1 MSGWLLGAG
10 DYPLVFQLRCFK
22 RLMLRK
28 LVHIKAWSLQSRV
41 LFLALAPLTVAVLL
55 LALQQFTNARIQ
67 DLEQALHERGQ
78 TIAERLASSSEEA
91 ATERNRL
98 KLAELVQ
105 TALKEKNMLS
115 ATVTD
120 GRGNILAY
128 ASDPIEKER
137 AAQSAEDKRY
147 KFLAPIYRWIPPAR
161 IPRPASEAA
170 EPRKQ
175 VGWVSVSLSRAALQ
189 TEQNRILFQSLMIV
203 LSGLAVTVLFALR
216 MARTV
221 TRPVRSL
228 TRAVER
234 IKNGELDYRLA
245 TQSGGEVGRLEGG
258 INAMAAALQ
267 QARDNEKKR
276 SEDALFLEKVRAQVT
291 LESIGD
297 GVITTD
303 AEGRIVYMNPVA
315 EQFTEWKNDAARGH
329 PLSEVF
335 KIFDE
340 DSNRLEEYPIHY
352 CLKEGRIIRHDSHH
366 LLMSHEGGKIEIQ
379 DSAAPIRDRG
389 GVILGAVVV
398 FHDVTEIQSM
408 ARRMAFLASHD
419 PLTGLLNRREF
430 ETRLQQV
437 LESAQSGDR
446 VHALLYLDL
455 DQFKIVND
463 TCGHVAGDELLKQLA
478 YHMQKE
484 IRASDVLARLG
495 GDEFGVILED
505 CSIDKAKQ
513 IADLLRQS
521 VKDFRFLWESRTFEI
536 GVSIGLVPISR
547 DSGGLTEVLSAADSA
562 CYVAKDHGRNRIHI
576 YQPGDRAL
584 AQRHGEMQW
593 VHRLREGLENNSFDL
608 YCQAIVPLHEDLIPS
623 GRFYEI
629 LVRVQDQ
636 DLVLPAAFIPAA
648 ERYHLMPSIDR
659 WVINAVFSM
668 LEKFQARPAAG
679 GGAAGAHFAIN
690 LSGQS
695 LGDEKFLDFVMQQFA
710 QHRLNPESI
719 CFEIT
724 ETAAIA
730 NLARARDF
738 IARFKHMGCRFA
750 LDDFGSGLSSFGYL
764 KSLSVE
770 YLKIAG
776 DFIEGMVED
785 PVDHAMVDAINQIG
799 HVMGLTTIAESVE
812 NAAIL
817 ERLRKL
823 GVDYAQGVGL
833 DAPKPLHQVLQ
844 LPEAEWDAI
853 RARAREMAG

>member
-1 MSGWLLGAG
+1 M
-10 DYPLVFQLRCFK
+10 K
-22 RLMLRK
+22 E
-28 LVHIKAWSLQSRV
+28 WSLQKRV
-41 LFLALAPLTVAVLL
+41 LFMVLAPLTVAVLL

-67 DLEQALHERGQ
+67 DLEQALHDRGQ
-78 TIAERLASSSEEA
+78 TLATRLAAACEEA
-91 ATERNRL
+91 VSTRNR
-98 KLAELVQ
+98 KRLAELIQ
-105 TALKEKNMLS
+105 PALKEKNVLS
-115 ATVTD
+115 VTVTD
-120 GRGNILAY
+120 MGGSILA
-128 ASDPIEKER
+128 R
-137 AAQSAEDKRY
+137 AAVDEKDKGPVTDGARY
-147 KFLAPIYRWIPPAR
+147 KFLAPIYRVESAAR
-161 IPRPASEAA
+161 AAPRPADAA
-170 EPRKQ
+170 GPHRQ

-189 TEQNRILFQSLMIV
+189 TEQNRILFQSLFMMA
-203 LSGLAVTVLFALR
+203 LGLVVTVAFALR

-221 TRPVRSL
+221 TRPVLAL
-228 TRAVER
+228 TRAVDK
-234 IKNGELDYRLA
+234 IKNGQLDHRVA
-245 TQSGGEVGRLEGG
+245 TLSGGEVGRLEDG

-267 QARDNEKKR
+267 EARDKEKKR

-315 EQFTEWKNDAARGH
+315 EQFTEWKGDAARGK

-352 CLKEGRIIRHDSHH
+352 CLQEGRIIRHDSHH
-366 LLMSHEGGKIEIQ
+366 LLMSHEGGKIEVQ
-379 DSAAPIRDRG
+379 DSAAPIRDRDG
-389 GVILGAVVV
+389 AILGAVVV

-430 ETRLQQV
+430 ETRLNQV
-437 LESAQSGDR
+437 LESAQAGQR
-446 VHALLYLDL
+446 EHALLYLDL

-463 TCGHVAGDELLKQLA
+463 TCGHIAGDELLKQLA
-478 YHMQKE
+478 NHMQKE

-495 GDEFGVILED
+495 GDEFGVVLED
-505 CSIDKAKQ
+505 CSVDKARQ

-547 DSGGLTEVLSAADSA
+547 DSGGITEVLSAADSA

-576 YQPGDRAL
+576 YQPGDRAM
-584 AQRHGEMQW
+584 AQRRGEMQW
-593 VHRLREGLENNSFDL
+593 VHRLRQGLENNSFDL
-608 YCQAIVPLHEDLIPS
+608 YCQAIVPLGEEASPS
-623 GRFYEI
+623 ARFYEI
-629 LVRVQDQ
+629 LVRVQDE

-659 WVINAVFSM
+659 WVIRTVFSM
-668 LEKFQARPAAG
+668 LEEHQARSG
-679 GGAAGAHFAIN
+679 GGEPGSARFAIN

-710 QHRLNPESI
+710 QHRISPASI

-738 IARFKHMGCRFA
+738 IARFKSMGCRFA

-764 KSLSVE
+764 KSLSVD

-785 PVDHAMVDAINQIG
+785 PVDHAMVEAINQIG

-812 NAAIL
+812 NAPIL
-817 ERLRKL
+817 NSIREM
-823 GVDYAQGVGL
+823 GVDYAQGLGI
-833 DAPKPLHQVLQ
+833 DTPKPLHQVLQ
-844 LPEAEWDAI
+844 LPEQDWNTI
-853 RARAREMAG
+853 RARAKEMYS

>member
-1 MSGWLLGAG
+1 MK
-10 DYPLVFQLRCFK
+10 Q
-22 RLMLRK
+22 
-28 LVHIKAWSLQSRV
+28 WSLQKRV
-41 LFLALAPLTVAVLL
+41 LFMALAPLTVAVLL

-67 DLEQALHERGQ
+67 DLEQALHDRGQ
-78 TIAERLASSSEEA
+78 ALATRLAA
-91 ATERNRL
+91 ACEDAVSARNRK
-98 KLAELVQ
+98 KLAELLQ
-105 TALKEKNMLS
+105 PALKEKNVLS
-115 ATVTD
+115 VTVTD
-120 GRGNILAY
+120 MGGSILA
-128 ASDPIEKER
+128 R
-137 AAQSAEDKRY
+137 AAVDEKDKGPVTDGARY
-147 KFLAPIYRWIPPAR
+147 KFLAPIHRVESPGRAA
-161 IPRPASEAA
+161 PRPTDAA
-170 EPRKQ
+170 EPHKQ

-189 TEQNRILFQSLMIV
+189 TEQNRILFQSLFMVV
-203 LSGLAVTVLFALR
+203 LGLVVTVVFALR

-221 TRPVRSL
+221 TRPVLSL
-228 TRAVER
+228 TRAVDK
-234 IKNGELDYRLA
+234 IKNGQLDHRVA
-245 TQSGGEVGRLEGG
+245 TLSGGEVGRLEDG

-267 QARDNEKKR
+267 EARDKEKKR

-315 EQFTEWKNDAARGH
+315 EQFTEWKGDAARGK

-352 CLKEGRIIRHDSHH
+352 CLQEGRIIRHDSHH
-366 LLMSHEGGKIEIQ
+366 LLMSHEGGKIEVQ
-379 DSAAPIRDRG
+379 DSAAPIRDRDG
-389 GVILGAVVV
+389 AILGAVVV

-430 ETRLQQV
+430 ETRLNQV
-437 LESAQSGDR
+437 LESAQAGQR
-446 VHALLYLDL
+446 EHALLYLDL

-463 TCGHVAGDELLKQLA
+463 TCGHIAGDELLKQLA
-478 YHMQKE
+478 NHMQKE

-495 GDEFGVILED
+495 GDEFGVVLED
-505 CSIDKAKQ
+505 CSVDKAKQ

-547 DSGGLTEVLSAADSA
+547 DSGGITEVLSAADSA

-576 YQPGDRAL
+576 YQPGDRAM
-584 AQRHGEMQW
+584 AQRRGEMQW
-593 VHRLREGLENNSFDL
+593 VHRLRQGLENNSFDL
-608 YCQAIVPLHEDLIPS
+608 YCQAIVPLGEEASPS
-623 GRFYEI
+623 ARFYEI
-629 LVRVQDQ
+629 LVRVQDE

-659 WVINAVFSM
+659 WVIRTVFSM
-668 LEKFQARPAAG
+668 LEEHQARS
-679 GGAAGAHFAIN
+679 GGAGEPGSARFAIN

-695 LGDEKFLDFVMQQFA
+695 LGDEKFLEFVMQQFA
-710 QHRLNPESI
+710 QHHISPASI

-738 IARFKHMGCRFA
+738 IARLKSMGCRFA

-764 KSLSVE
+764 KSLSVD

-812 NAAIL
+812 NAPIL
-817 ERLRKL
+817 NSIREM
-823 GVDYAQGVGL
+823 GVDYAQGLGI
-833 DAPKPLHQVLQ
+833 DTPKPLHQVLQ
-844 LPEAEWDAI
+844 LPEGEWNAI
-853 RARAREMAG
+853 RARAKEMYS

>member
-1 MSGWLLGAG
+1 M
-10 DYPLVFQLRCFK
+10 K
-22 RLMLRK
+22 E
-28 LVHIKAWSLQSRV
+28 WSLQKRV
-41 LFLALAPLTVAVLL
+41 LFMALAPLTVAVLL

-67 DLEQALHERGQ
+67 DLEQALHDRGQ
-78 TIAERLASSSEEA
+78 ALATRLAA
-91 ATERNRL
+91 ACEDAVSARNRK
-98 KLAELVQ
+98 KLAELLQ
-105 TALKEKNMLS
+105 PALKEKNVLS
-115 ATVTD
+115 VTVTD
-120 GRGNILAY
+120 MGGSILA
-128 ASDPIEKER
+128 R
-137 AAQSAEDKRY
+137 AAVDEKDKGPVTDGARY
-147 KFLAPIYRWIPPAR
+147 KFLAPIHRVESPGRAA
-161 IPRPASEAA
+161 PRPTDAA
-170 EPRKQ
+170 EPHKQ

-189 TEQNRILFQSLMIV
+189 TEQNRILFQSLFMVV
-203 LSGLAVTVLFALR
+203 LGLVVTVVFALR

-221 TRPVRSL
+221 TRPVLSL
-228 TRAVER
+228 TRAVDK
-234 IKNGELDYRLA
+234 IKNGQLDHRVA
-245 TQSGGEVGRLEGG
+245 TLSGGEVGRLEDG

-267 QARDNEKKR
+267 EARDKEKKR

-315 EQFTEWKNDAARGH
+315 EQFTEWKGDAARGK

-340 DSNRLEEYPIHY
+340 NSNRLEEYPIHY
-352 CLKEGRIIRHDSHH
+352 CLQEGRIIRHDSHH
-366 LLMSHEGGKIEIQ
+366 LLMSHEGGKIEVQ
-379 DSAAPIRDRG
+379 DSAAPIRDRDG
-389 GVILGAVVV
+389 AILGAVVV

-430 ETRLQQV
+430 ETRLNQV
-437 LESAQSGDR
+437 LESAQAGR
-446 VHALLYLDL
+446 REHALLYLDL

-463 TCGHVAGDELLKQLA
+463 TCGHIAGDELLKQLA
-478 YHMQKE
+478 NHMQKE

-495 GDEFGVILED
+495 GDEFGVVLED
-505 CSIDKAKQ
+505 CSVDKAKQ

-547 DSGGLTEVLSAADSA
+547 DSGGITEVLSAADSA

-576 YQPGDRAL
+576 YQPGDRAM
-584 AQRHGEMQW
+584 AQRRGEMQW
-593 VHRLREGLENNSFDL
+593 VHRLRQGLENNSFDL
-608 YCQAIVPLHEDLIPS
+608 YCQAIVPLGEEASPS
-623 GRFYEI
+623 ARFYEI
-629 LVRVQDQ
+629 LVRVQDE

-659 WVINAVFSM
+659 WVIKTVFSM
-668 LEKFQARPAAG
+668 LEEYQARSG
-679 GGAAGAHFAIN
+679 GGEPGSARFAIN

-695 LGDEKFLDFVMQQFA
+695 LGDEKFLEFVMQQFA
-710 QHRLNPESI
+710 QHHISPASI

-738 IARFKHMGCRFA
+738 IARLKSMGCRFA

-764 KSLSVE
+764 KSLSVD

-812 NAAIL
+812 NAPIL
-817 ERLRKL
+817 NSIREM
-823 GVDYAQGVGL
+823 GVDYAQGLGI
-833 DAPKPLHQVLQ
+833 DTPKPLHQVLQ
-844 LPEAEWDAI
+844 LPEGEWNAI
-853 RARAREMAG
+853 RARAKEMYS

>member
-1 MSGWLLGAG
+1 M
-10 DYPLVFQLRCFK
+10 K
-22 RLMLRK
+22 E
-28 LVHIKAWSLQSRV
+28 WSLQKRV
-41 LFLALAPLTVAVLL
+41 LFMALAPLTVAVFL

-67 DLEQALHERGQ
+67 DLEQALHDRGQ
-78 TIAERLASSSEEA
+78 TLATRLASACEEA
-91 ATERNRL
+91 VSTRNR
-98 KLAELVQ
+98 KRLAELIQPV
-105 TALKEKNMLS
+105 LKEKNVLS
-115 ATVTD
+115 VTVTD
-120 GRGNILAY
+120 MSGSILA
-128 ASDPIEKER
+128 R
-137 AAQSAEDKRY
+137 AAVDEKDKGPVTDGTRY
-147 KFLAPIYRWIPPAR
+147 KFLAPIYRVESPAR
-161 IPRPASEAA
+161 AAPRPADAA
-170 EPRKQ
+170 EPHKQ

-189 TEQNRILFQSLMIV
+189 TEQNRILFQSLFMV
-203 LSGLAVTVLFALR
+203 ALGLVVTVVFALR

-221 TRPVRSL
+221 TRPVLTL
-228 TRAVER
+228 TRAVDK
-234 IKNGELDYRLA
+234 IKNGQLDHRVA
-245 TQSGGEVGRLEGG
+245 TLSGGEVGRLENG

-267 QARDNEKKR
+267 EARDKEKKR

-315 EQFTEWKNDAARGH
+315 EQFTEWKGDAARGK

-352 CLKEGRIIRHDSHH
+352 CLQEGRVIRHDSHH
-366 LLMSHEGGKIEIQ
+366 LLMSHEGGKIEVQ
-379 DSAAPIRDRG
+379 DSAAPIRDRD

-398 FHDVTEIQSM
+398 FHDVTEIQGM

-430 ETRLQQV
+430 ETRLNQV
-437 LESAQSGDR
+437 LESAQAGQR
-446 VHALLYLDL
+446 EHALLYLDL

-463 TCGHVAGDELLKQLA
+463 TCGHIAGDELLKQLA
-478 YHMQKE
+478 NHMQKE

-495 GDEFGVILED
+495 GDEFGVVLED
-505 CSIDKAKQ
+505 CSVDKAKQ

-547 DSGGLTEVLSAADSA
+547 DSGGITEVLSAADSA

-576 YQPGDRAL
+576 YQPGDRAM
-584 AQRHGEMQW
+584 AQRRGEMQW
-593 VHRLREGLENNSFDL
+593 VHRLRQGLENNSFDL
-608 YCQAIVPLHEDLIPS
+608 YCQAIVPLGEETSPFA
-623 GRFYEI
+623 RFYEI
-629 LVRVQDQ
+629 LVRVQDE

-659 WVINAVFSM
+659 WVIRTVFSM
-668 LEKFQARPAAG
+668 LEEHQARS
-679 GGAAGAHFAIN
+679 GGAGEPGSARFAIN

-695 LGDEKFLDFVMQQFA
+695 LGDEKFLEFVMQQFA
-710 QHRLNPESI
+710 QHRISPASI

-738 IARFKHMGCRFA
+738 IARFKSMGCHFA

-764 KSLSVE
+764 KSLSVD

-785 PVDHAMVDAINQIG
+785 PVDHAMVEAINQIG

-812 NAAIL
+812 NAPIL
-817 ERLRKL
+817 NSIREM
-823 GVDYAQGVGL
+823 GVDYAQGLGI
-833 DAPKPLHQVLQ
+833 DTPKPLHQVLQ
-844 LPEAEWDAI
+844 LPEGEWSAI
-853 RARAREMAG
+853 RARAKEMYS

>member
-1 MSGWLLGAG
+1 M
-10 DYPLVFQLRCFK
+10 K
-22 RLMLRK
+22 E
-28 LVHIKAWSLQSRV
+28 WSLQKRV
-41 LFLALAPLTVAVLL
+41 LFMALAPLTVAVFL

-67 DLEQALHERGQ
+67 DLEQALHDRGQ
-78 TIAERLASSSEEA
+78 MLATRLAAVCEDAVS
-91 ATERNRL
+91 TRNRK
-98 KLAELVQ
+98 KLAELLQ
-105 TALKEKNMLS
+105 PALKEKNVLS
-115 ATVTD
+115 VTVTD
-120 GRGNILAY
+120 MGGSILA
-128 ASDPIEKER
+128 R
-137 AAQSAEDKRY
+137 AAVDEKDKGPVTDGARY
-147 KFLAPIYRWIPPAR
+147 KFLAPIHRVESPGRAA
-161 IPRPASEAA
+161 PRPTDAA
-170 EPRKQ
+170 EPHKQ

-189 TEQNRILFQSLMIV
+189 TEQNRILFQSLFMV
-203 LSGLAVTVLFALR
+203 ALGLVVTVVFALR

-221 TRPVRSL
+221 TRPVLSL
-228 TRAVER
+228 TRAVDK
-234 IKNGELDYRLA
+234 IKNGQLDHRVA
-245 TQSGGEVGRLEGG
+245 TLSGGEVGRLEDG

-267 QARDNEKKR
+267 EARDKEKKR

-315 EQFTEWKNDAARGH
+315 EQFTEWKGDAARGK

-352 CLKEGRIIRHDSHH
+352 CLQEGRIIRHDSHH
-366 LLMSHEGGKIEIQ
+366 LLMSHEGGKIEVQ
-379 DSAAPIRDRG
+379 DSAAPIRDRDG
-389 GVILGAVVV
+389 AILGAVVV

-430 ETRLQQV
+430 ETRLNQV
-437 LESAQSGDR
+437 LESAQAGQR
-446 VHALLYLDL
+446 EHALLYLDL

-463 TCGHVAGDELLKQLA
+463 TCGHIAGDELLKQLA
-478 YHMQKE
+478 NHMQKE

-495 GDEFGVILED
+495 GDEFGVVLED
-505 CSIDKAKQ
+505 CSVDKAKQ

-547 DSGGLTEVLSAADSA
+547 DSGGITEVLSAADSA

-576 YQPGDRAL
+576 YQPGDRAM
-584 AQRHGEMQW
+584 AQRRGEMQW
-593 VHRLREGLENNSFDL
+593 VHRLRQGLENNSFDL
-608 YCQAIVPLHEDLIPS
+608 YCQAIVPLGEEASPS
-623 GRFYEI
+623 ARFYEI
-629 LVRVQDQ
+629 LVRVQDE

-659 WVINAVFSM
+659 WVIKTVFSM
-668 LEKFQARPAAG
+668 LEEYQARSG
-679 GGAAGAHFAIN
+679 GGEPGSARFAIN

-710 QHRLNPESI
+710 QHRIGPASI

-738 IARFKHMGCRFA
+738 IARFKSMGCRFA

-764 KSLSVE
+764 KSLSVD

-785 PVDHAMVDAINQIG
+785 PVDHAMVEAINQIG

-812 NAAIL
+812 NAPIL
-817 ERLRKL
+817 NSIREL
-823 GVDYAQGVGL
+823 GVDYAQGLGI
-833 DAPKPLHQVLQ
+833 DTPKPLHQVLQ
-844 LPEAEWDAI
+844 LPEGEWNAI
-853 RARAREMAG
+853 RARAKEMYS

>member
-1 MSGWLLGAG
+1 MK
-10 DYPLVFQLRCFK
+10 D
-22 RLMLRK
+22 
-28 LVHIKAWSLQSRV
+28 WSLQKRV

-67 DLEQALHERGQ
+67 DLEQALHDRGQ
-78 TIAERLASSSEEA
+78 TLAVRLASTSEEA
-91 ATERNRL
+91 VATRNRK
-98 KLAELVQ
+98 KLEELLETV
-105 TALKEKNMLS
+105 LKEKNVMS
-115 ATVTD
+115 VTVTD
-120 GRGNILAY
+120 MSGSILARV
-128 ASDPIEKER
+128 AADEK
-137 AAQSAEDKRY
+137 DKAPVLDVTRY
-147 KFLAPIYRWIPPAR
+147 KFLAPVYRSEPA
-161 IPRPASEAA
+161 AA
-170 EPRKQ
+170 DSHRQ
-175 VGWVSVSLSRAALQ
+175 LGWVSVSLSRAALQ
-189 TEQNRILFQSLMIV
+189 TEQNRILFQSLFMVV
-203 LSGLAVTVLFALR
+203 LGLGLTVVFALR
-216 MARTV
+216 MARAV
-221 TRPVRSL
+221 TRPVLSL
-228 TRAVER
+228 TRAVEK
-234 IKNGELDYRLA
+234 IKNGELDHRVS
-245 TQSGGEVGRLEGG
+245 TQSGGEVGRLEDG

-303 AEGRIVYMNPVA
+303 AGGRIVYMNPVA
-315 EQFTEWKNDAARGH
+315 EQFTEWKSDAAQGK

-352 CLKEGRIIRHDSHH
+352 CLRDGRIIRHDSHH
-366 LLMSHEGGKIEIQ
+366 LLMSHDGGKIEIQ
-379 DSAAPIRDRG
+379 DSAAPIRDRSG
-389 GVILGAVVV
+389 AILGAVVV
-398 FHDVTEIQSM
+398 FHDVTEIQGM

-430 ETRLQQV
+430 ETHLQQA
-437 LESAQSGDR
+437 LETAQTGSR
-446 VHALLYLDL
+446 EHALLYLDL

-463 TCGHVAGDELLKQLA
+463 TCGHIAGDELLKQLA
-478 YHMQKE
+478 NHLQKE

-495 GDEFGVILED
+495 GDEFGVVLED
-505 CSIDKAKQ
+505 CSVDKAKQ

-547 DSGGLTEVLSAADSA
+547 DSGGITEVLSAADSA

-576 YQPGDRAL
+576 YQPGDRAM
-584 AQRHGEMQW
+584 AQRRGEMQW
-593 VHRLREGLENNSFDL
+593 VHRLRQGLENNSFDL
-608 YCQAIVPLHEDLIPS
+608 YCQAIVPVREGNRPP

-629 LVRVQDQ
+629 LVRVQDE

-659 WVINAVFSM
+659 WVIRSVFSM
-668 LEKFQARPAAG
+668 LEEYRSRRGDADEH
-679 GGAAGAHFAIN
+679 GAAHFAVN

-695 LGDEKFLDFVMQQFA
+695 LGDEKFLEFVMQQFA
-710 QHRLNPESI
+710 QHRIDPASI

-738 IARFKHMGCRFA
+738 IARFKSMGCQFA

-764 KSLSVE
+764 KSLSVD

-799 HVMGLTTIAESVE
+799 HVMGLITVAESVE
-812 NAAIL
+812 NFPIL
-817 ERLRKL
+817 DRLRDL
-823 GVDYAQGVGL
+823 GVDYAQGVGI
-833 DAPKPLHQVLQ
+833 DAPKPLHQLLQ
-844 LPEAEWDAI
+844 LPEGEWNAI
-853 RARAREMAG
+853 RARAKEALS

>member
-1 MSGWLLGAG
+1 M
-10 DYPLVFQLRCFK
+10 K
-22 RLMLRK
+22 E
-28 LVHIKAWSLQSRV
+28 WSLQKRV
-41 LFLALAPLTVAVLL
+41 LFMALAPLTVAVLL

-67 DLEQALHERGQ
+67 DLEQALHDRGQ
-78 TIAERLASSSEEA
+78 ALATRLAA
-91 ATERNRL
+91 ACEDAVSARNRK
-98 KLAELVQ
+98 KLAELLQ
-105 TALKEKNMLS
+105 PALKEKNVLS
-115 ATVTD
+115 VTVTD
-120 GRGNILAY
+120 MGGNVLA
-128 ASDPIEKER
+128 R
-137 AAQSAEDKRY
+137 AAVDEKDKGSVTDGARY
-147 KFLAPIYRWIPPAR
+147 KFLAPIHRVESPAR
-161 IPRPASEAA
+161 AAPRPTDAA
-170 EPRKQ
+170 EPHKQ

-189 TEQNRILFQSLMIV
+189 TEQNRILFQSLFMV
-203 LSGLAVTVLFALR
+203 ALGLVVTVVFALR

-221 TRPVRSL
+221 TRPVLSL
-228 TRAVER
+228 TRAVDK
-234 IKNGELDYRLA
+234 IKNGQLDHRVA
-245 TQSGGEVGRLEGG
+245 TLSGGEVGRLEDG

-267 QARDNEKKR
+267 EARDKEKKR

-315 EQFTEWKNDAARGH
+315 EQFTEWKGDAARGK

-352 CLKEGRIIRHDSHH
+352 CLQEGRVIRHDSHH
-366 LLMSHEGGKIEIQ
+366 LLMSHEGGKIEVQ
-379 DSAAPIRDRG
+379 DSAAPIRDRD

-430 ETRLQQV
+430 ETRLNQV
-437 LESAQSGDR
+437 LESAQAGQR
-446 VHALLYLDL
+446 EYALLYLDL

-463 TCGHVAGDELLKQLA
+463 TCGHIAGDELLKQLA
-478 YHMQKE
+478 NHMQKE

-495 GDEFGVILED
+495 GDEFGVVLED
-505 CSIDKAKQ
+505 CSVDKAKQ

-547 DSGGLTEVLSAADSA
+547 DSGGITEVLSAADSA

-576 YQPGDRAL
+576 YQPGDRAM
-584 AQRHGEMQW
+584 AQRRGEMQW
-593 VHRLREGLENNSFDL
+593 VHRLRQGLENNSFDL
-608 YCQAIVPLHEDLIPS
+608 YCQAIVPLGEEASPS
-623 GRFYEI
+623 ARFYEI
-629 LVRVQDQ
+629 LVRVQDE

-659 WVINAVFSM
+659 WVIKTVFSM
-668 LEKFQARPAAG
+668 LEEYQARSG
-679 GGAAGAHFAIN
+679 GGEPGSARFAIN

-695 LGDEKFLDFVMQQFA
+695 LGDEKFLEFVMQQFA
-710 QHRLNPESI
+710 QHHISPASI

-738 IARFKHMGCRFA
+738 IARLKSMGCRFA

-764 KSLSVE
+764 KSLSVD

-812 NAAIL
+812 NAPIL
-817 ERLRKL
+817 NSIREM
-823 GVDYAQGVGL
+823 GVDYAQGLGI
-833 DAPKPLHQVLQ
+833 DIPKPLHQVLQ
-844 LPEAEWDAI
+844 LPEGEWNAI
-853 RARAREMAG
+853 RARAKEMYS

>member
-1 MSGWLLGAG
+1 MK
-10 DYPLVFQLRCFK
+10 D
-22 RLMLRK
+22 
-28 LVHIKAWSLQSRV
+28 WSLQKRA
-41 LFLALAPLTVAVLL
+41 LFMVLAPLTVAVLL

-67 DLEQALHERGQ
+67 DLEQALHDRGQ
-78 TIAERLASSSEEA
+78 ALAARLA
-91 ATERNRL
+91 ATCEDAVSTRDRK
-98 KLAELVQ
+98 KLAELLQ
-105 TALKEKNMLS
+105 SALKEKNVLS
-115 ATVTD
+115 VTVTD
-120 GRGNILAY
+120 MGGSIRA
-128 ASDPIEKER
+128 R
-137 AAQSAEDKRY
+137 AAVDEKDNSPVTDGTRY
-147 KFLAPIYRWIPPAR
+147 KFLAPIYRAESPAR
-161 IPRPASEAA
+161 AALRPADAA

-175 VGWVSVSLSRAALQ
+175 IGLVSVTLSRAALQ
-189 TEQNRILFQSLMIV
+189 TEQNRILFQSLFMV
-203 LSGLAVTVLFALR
+203 GLGLVVTVVFALR

-221 TRPVRSL
+221 TGPVLSL
-228 TRAVER
+228 TRAVDK
-234 IKNGELDYRLA
+234 IKNGQLDHRVA
-245 TQSGGEVGRLEGG
+245 TLSGGEVGRLEDG

-267 QARDNEKKR
+267 EARDKEKKR

-315 EQFTEWKNDAARGH
+315 EQFTEWKGDAARGR

-352 CLKEGRIIRHDSHH
+352 CLQEGRIIRHDSHH
-366 LLMSHEGGKIEIQ
+366 LLMSHEGGKIEVQ
-379 DSAAPIRDRG
+379 DSAAPIRDRDG
-389 GVILGAVVV
+389 AILGAVVV

-430 ETRLQQV
+430 ETRLNQV
-437 LESAQSGDR
+437 LESAQAGQR
-446 VHALLYLDL
+446 EHALLYLDL

-463 TCGHVAGDELLKQLA
+463 TCGHIAGDELLKQLA
-478 YHMQKE
+478 NHMQKE

-495 GDEFGVILED
+495 GDEFGVVLED
-505 CSIDKAKQ
+505 CSVDKAKQ
-513 IADLLRQS
+513 IAELLRQS

-547 DSGGLTEVLSAADSA
+547 DSGGITEVLSAADSA

-576 YQPGDRAL
+576 YQPGDRAM
-584 AQRHGEMQW
+584 AQRRGEMQW
-593 VHRLREGLENNSFDL
+593 VHRLRQGLENNSFDL
-608 YCQAIVPLHEDLIPS
+608 YCQAIVPLSEEASPS
-623 GRFYEI
+623 ARFYEI
-629 LVRVQDQ
+629 LVRVQDE

-659 WVINAVFSM
+659 WVIRTVFSM
-668 LEKFQARPAAG
+668 LEEHQARSGAG
-679 GGAAGAHFAIN
+679 EPGSARFAIN

-710 QHRLNPESI
+710 QHRISPANI

-738 IARFKHMGCRFA
+738 IARFKSMGCRFA

-764 KSLSVE
+764 KSLSVD

-785 PVDHAMVDAINQIG
+785 PVDHAMVEAINQIG

-812 NAAIL
+812 NAPIL
-817 ERLRKL
+817 NSIREM
-823 GVDYAQGVGL
+823 GVDYAQGLGI
-833 DAPKPLHQVLQ
+833 DTPKPLHQVLQ
-844 LPEAEWDAI
+844 LPEQDWNTI
-853 RARAREMAG
+853 RARAKEMYS